1 MAMHIGELARS
12 AGVNV
17 QTIRFYERQALL
29 PTPMRN
35 SSGYRS
41 YDRSD
46 LERVTF
52 IKRNQELG
60 FTLIEIKQLIQ
71 LHGSMSSRPKDLR
84 RKPSEVLAIISLG
97 RERLQVID
105 EKVRML
111 RLMRKQLAS
120 VVQQLETMSAMTC
133 PVSSPGKR
141 QGKRFPQKPAS
152 PHTEPAPKTICPVAI
167 LPRAQSK
174 KPVPNGLKNSS

>member
-17 QTIRFYERQALL
+17 QTIRFYERRALL
-29 PTPMRN
+29 PKPMRN
-35 SSGYRS
+35 PSGYRS

-71 LHGSMSSRPKDLR
+71 LHGSMSSRPKDLK

-97 RERLQVID
+97 SDRLQV
-105 EKVRML
+105 
-111 RLMRKQLAS
+111 
-120 VVQQLETMSAMTC
+120 
-133 PVSSPGKR
+133 
-141 QGKRFPQKPAS
+141 
-152 PHTEPAPKTICPVAI
+152 
-167 LPRAQSK
+167 
-174 KPVPNGLKNSS
+174 